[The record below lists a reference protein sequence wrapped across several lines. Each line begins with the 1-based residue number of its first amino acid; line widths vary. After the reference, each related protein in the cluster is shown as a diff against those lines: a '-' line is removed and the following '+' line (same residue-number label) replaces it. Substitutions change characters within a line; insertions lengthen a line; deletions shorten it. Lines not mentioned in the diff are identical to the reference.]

1 MNIEKCM
8 VCNHLIFRK
17 PAKLTIKV
25 KGELR
30 KEGKIHE
37 RCISRLPST
46 DLTKYLE
53 VCE

>member
-17 PAKLTIKV
+17 PAKLIIKE

-37 RCISRLPST
+37 RCISRLPSI
-46 DLTKYLE
+46 DLTRYLE
-53 VCE
+53 VVE